1 MKYKKIATMV
11 LMCLM
16 CTAVQ
21 AGGAICP
28 AANSF
33 CTPDIT
39 QKTQGPVRTNTES
52 DSIDD
57 EEDIVIPETFD
68 ITKRTPKVDVPE
80 DTERHDEEDLVD
92 NADSDSDS
100 NRSTFFSAD
109 EKAVLALPENPFT
122 SMYSDYDSEAD
133 EPDYLALGGDIT

>member
-39 QKTQGPVRTNTES
+39 QNTPKGGDVPEGTKRYL
-52 DSIDD
+52 ILDD
-57 EEDIVIPETFD
+57 GERIVIPESFVD
-68 ITKRTPKVDVPE
+68 IKRNNERNNTIFHPPEHNAALLLPKKPH
-80 DTERHDEEDLVD
+80 TSMH
-92 NADSDSDS
+92 SDSDS
-100 NRSTFFSAD
+100 
-109 EKAVLALPENPFT
+109 
-122 SMYSDYDSEAD
+122 DSEAD